1 MMKKLR
7 QKSFSYLPK
16 FTQLEKKTK
25 KTKAPPNTLRSKARL
40 SDFNIGWDLFIIVEE
55 EGQKSCVETH

>member
-16 FTQLEKKTK
+16 FTQLEKKK
-25 KTKAPPNTLRSKARL
+25 KKKAPPNTLRSKARL
-40 SDFNIGWDLFIIVEE
+40 SDFNTGWDLFIIVEE